1 MKKLTYFLTTLNLFI
16 LALPSSVAAMCPL
29 CTVAVAGGL
38 GLSRW
43 LGIDDTISGIWV
55 GGIIISSSLWFISWL
70 NAKRPKW
77 KVDTYQAAIVL
88 AFYLLVLGPLYY
100 YNIIGH
106 PFNTIFGIDK
116 LIFGAALGSLG
127 FMAGM
132 WIDKKVRKAK
142 GRQLFNYQKVVFP
155 VGTLAILSL
164 GGYFLLPYL
173 ATISF

>member
-1 MKKLTYFLTTLNLFI
+1 
-16 LALPSSVAAMCPL
+16 MCPL

-55 GGIIISSSLWFISWL
+55 GGIIISSSFWFINWL
-70 NAKRPKW
+70 TAKKPKW
-77 KVDTYQAAIVL
+77 NVDSYQLVIVL
-88 AFYLLVLGPLYY
+88 AFYILVLGPLYY
-100 YNIIGH
+100 YDIIGH

-116 LIFGAALGSLG
+116 LIFGTALGSLG
-127 FMAGM
+127 FLGGS

-142 GRQLFNYQKVVFP
+142 GKQLFNYQKVVFP

-164 GGYFLLPYL
+164 GLYFLLPYL